1 MEVKELGLVGIFKTI
16 SEGRNPGTPNCF
28 LFPLDNG
35 AWKVYR
41 FSPGVSEAETWTQD
55 GNGWTTC
62 YFNRLPDLRQASI
75 AEGGIEDPD
84 GGGFVFTD
92 GEAAIRAAKSLGQD
106 LKIDEKLR
114 SRQVTLKAHK
124 DGRLVVQIAHEDG
137 DPELPGWLEK
147 KGKLVRVFNTKTEQE
162 ADDLGFNEYD
172 GVIRAITTPAKQFAG
187 WAIHQDGEWINHP
200 NNNIKVRLMNLG
212 NSKTEAEC
220 IMGGIIG
227 RAWRLVCL
235 PFQDEYPGSRQWNA
249 DAPQFRFKPAEL
261 GDDEVPHHPHWD
273 KIFNHFFQ
281 ELTVPLRDLAWAK
294 EAGIKTGADY
304 GRAWVA
310 NAFRYPFAQLPYLFA
325 WGPENSGKSIFHEAL
340 QELVTKGVVK
350 ADKAITSHND
360 FNGELAGAVICAV
373 EEKDISKSPGA
384 HAKVKEYT
392 TGLTISIRK
401 MRTDAYEQP
410 NTTHWVQTA
419 NNQENCL
426 VPKRDTRII
435 VLHVPD
441 LVPGEEI
448 GKDLLREKLREEA
461 PHFLYTL
468 LNLQLPAATTRL
480 RLPVVATA
488 SKRQLEE
495 ASRSALERFL
505 DECCEAQMDGKIPF
519 KDFYDRF
526 YNWLEPNEKH
536 IWTRQ
541 KVSREIP
548 APYVLVHGHNHKR
561 LLANLA
567 FKELED

>member
-1 MEVKELGLVGIFKTI
+1 MRTA
-16 SEGRNPGTPNCF
+16 T
-28 LFPLDNG
+28 
-35 AWKVYR
+35 
-41 FSPGVSEAETWTQD
+41 
-55 GNGWTTC
+55 
-62 YFNRLPDLRQASI
+62 
-75 AEGGIEDPD
+75 
-84 GGGFVFTD
+84 
-92 GEAAIRAAKSLGQD
+92 
-106 LKIDEKLR
+106 R
-114 SRQVTLKAHK
+114 SCR
-124 DGRLVVQIAHEDG
+124 
-137 DPELPGWLEK
+137 GWLEK

-162 ADDLGFNEYD
+162 AEDLGFNEYD

-235 PFQDEYPGSRQWNA
+235 PFQDEYPGGRQWNA

-310 NAFRYPFAQLPYLFA
+310 NAFRLPVLPTSLSVRM
-325 WGPENSGKSIFHEAL
+325 GPENAGKSIFQEAL

-350 ADKAITSHND
+350 ADKALTSHND

-373 EEKDISKSPGA
+373 EEKDISKAPGA

-410 NTTHWVQTA
+410 NTTHWVQTT

-426 VPKRDTRII
+426 VPKRDTRIV

-441 LVPGEEI
+441 LPPGTEI

-468 LNLQLPAATTRL
+468 LNLQLPPVTGRL

-505 DECCEAQMDGKIPF
+505 DECCERPYGSKIPF
-519 KDFYDRF
+519 KDFYERF
-526 YNWLEPNEKH
+526 YNWLEPNEKRSWEKNK
-536 IWTRQ
+536 ISQ
-541 KVSREIP
+541 KLPEPYKTVRIHGNMP
-548 APYVLVHGHNHKR
+548 AVPD
-561 LLANLA
+561 LAL
-567 FKELED
+567 KECDD

>member
-1 MEVKELGLVGIFKTI
+1 MSSDCSFDFASQIDCCGGVMWVWHRKMSAENQGLARIKEATKVLAVADLPANWRDHIDVVKRRRTKVRINEVSEDQQDPFEALASSRKMIPLDDSHKAQIDELQRSNFTTLWVADHHLLQTHTCALQKLMEVKELGLVGIFKTI

-41 FSPGVSEAETWTQD
+41 FSPGVAEAETWTQD

-84 GGGFVFTD
+84 NGGFVFTD

-162 ADDLGFNEYD
+162 SDDLGFNEYD

-187 WAIHQDGEWINHP
+187 WAMHQDGEWINHP

-235 PFQDEYPGSRQWNA
+235 PFQDEYPGGRQWNA

-281 ELTVPLRDLAWAK
+281 ELTIPLRDLAWAK

-304 GRAWVA
+304 GARGSPMPSVTPLPNCPICLHGDRRTPGRASSTRPCRNWSPRAWSRPTRRSPA
-310 NAFRYPFAQLPYLFA
+310 
-325 WGPENSGKSIFHEAL
+325 
-340 QELVTKGVVK
+340 TT
-350 ADKAITSHND
+350 TS
-360 FNGELAGAVICAV
+360 
-373 EEKDISKSPGA
+373 
-384 HAKVKEYT
+384 
-392 TGLTISIRK
+392 
-401 MRTDAYEQP
+401 
-410 NTTHWVQTA
+410 TA
-419 NNQENCL
+419 NWPGRSS
-426 VPKRDTRII
+426 VPSRKRTS
-435 VLHVPD
+435 PS
-441 LVPGEEI
+441 P
-448 GKDLLREKLREEA
+448 
-461 PHFLYTL
+461 
-468 LNLQLPAATTRL
+468 PAHTPR
-480 RLPVVATA
+480 
-488 SKRQLEE
+488 
-495 ASRSALERFL
+495 SRSA
-505 DECCEAQMDGKIPF
+505 
-519 KDFYDRF
+519 
-526 YNWLEPNEKH
+526 
-536 IWTRQ
+536 
-541 KVSREIP
+541 
-548 APYVLVHGHNHKR
+548 
-561 LLANLA
+561 
-567 FKELED
+567 